1 MTQPDNRI
9 PMHHPQTA
17 ARVFS
22 GEAVIITPAENK
34 VRMLNTVGSRV
45 WELADGTRTV
55 DEIAGVLARNSTS
68 TRPRPRTAPQAS
80 STSWP
85 PRDCWRS
92 PDTIRFWYLAY
103 RVLA

>member
-55 DEIAGVLARNSTS
+55 DEIAGVLAAEFDVD
-68 TRPRPRTAPQAS
+68 PAQAQDS
-80 STSWP
+80 AAGFV
-85 PRDCWRS
+85 DE
-92 PDTIRFWYLAY
+92 LAAKGL
-103 RVLA
+103 LAFA